1 MRERDKY
8 SQKINFKYKIFFKK
22 SSTYK
27 ITVTPGGGGTNFKEN
42 RRIFNKYSKNLDL
55 VKIFEL

>member
-8 SQKINFKYKIFFKK
+8 SQKINFKYKIFFKI

-27 ITVTPGGGGTNFKEN
+27 ITVTPGGGGGLILK
-42 RRIFNKYSKNLDL
+42 
-55 VKIFEL
+55 KIGESSISTLRTWTW